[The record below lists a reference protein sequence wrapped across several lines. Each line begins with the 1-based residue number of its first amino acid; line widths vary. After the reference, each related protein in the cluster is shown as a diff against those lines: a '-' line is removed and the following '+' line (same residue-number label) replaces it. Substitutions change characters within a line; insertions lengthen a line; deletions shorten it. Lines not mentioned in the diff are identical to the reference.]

1 MWWNFFFS
9 GSIRRSYLKRWQ
21 TLQTVIANTKEMKRR
36 YFSLIWMIF
45 GRFGN
50 WFLRFPATHT
60 HTSSTGPERFA
71 QRRYKKTTRTFSR
84 LIATPHN
91 FHIGN
96 SLARKHINT
105 LVMIPLKYPRLNYA
119 DGDSVPVTIS
129 CTQPVLFFFCSSRI
143 IRFFPG
149 PADKASFR
157 NAQEYNE
164 SRSSVWGVFPK
175 GVVITEPPRGIYERN
190 KCRSERR
197 CRKCCTI
204 NVIANTLL

>member
-1 MWWNFFFS
+1 MEFFFQWFHS
-9 GSIRRSYLKRWQ
+9 TKLPEKVANAPNGNRKHEGNEAKIFLIDMNDIWTLWELISAIPSY
-21 TLQTVIANTKEMKRR
+21 
-36 YFSLIWMIF
+36 
-45 GRFGN
+45 
-50 WFLRFPATHT
+50 THT
-60 HTSSTGPERFA
+60 HIHTSSTGPERFA

-164 SRSSVWGVFPK
+164 SRSSV
-175 GVVITEPPRGIYERN
+175 
-190 KCRSERR
+190 
-197 CRKCCTI
+197 
-204 NVIANTLL
+204 